1 MHDFGYVALNMKYV
15 NPEDSGTYTCR
26 ATNELGEAVTSAT
39 LFVQC
44 KYKKYKLNEQFRY
57 TTYNMYILHNVQI
70 NLQNILAILTQITQ
84 IFSTLITRC
93 NYAIKLK
100 WCLRYITNR
109 YVTRLIVYFYIL
121 LLLWCFILLNLF
133 VTICK

>member
-44 KYKKYKLNEQFRY
+44 KYKLNINSMY
-57 TTYNMYILHNVQI
+57 NSGTTYDIYILHNMQI
-70 NLQNILAILTQITQ
+70 NLQNIID
-84 IFSTLITRC
+84 STYT
-93 NYAIKLK
+93 NYANFLDIN
-100 WCLRYITNR
+100 Y
-109 YVTRLIVYFYIL
+109 
-121 LLLWCFILLNLF
+121 
-133 VTICK
+133 